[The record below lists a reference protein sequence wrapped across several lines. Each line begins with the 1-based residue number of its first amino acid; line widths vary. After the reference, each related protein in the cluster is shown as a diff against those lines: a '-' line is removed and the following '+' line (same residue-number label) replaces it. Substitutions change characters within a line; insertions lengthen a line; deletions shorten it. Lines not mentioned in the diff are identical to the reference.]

1 MEKLKKYNFPRP
13 HFLATDNWIN
23 AEKTANKKTEQPG
36 FLTSVLEG

>member
-1 MEKLKKYNFPRP
+1 MKEMRSALVVG
-13 HFLATDNWIN
+13 ATGWEVSVN